1 MCNSTASVCSSSRL
15 ILSSDI
21 DAAQLRLDLP
31 IAEAPVVS
39 SDALCSPAICVASE
53 LVGLAVAEHRA
64 SAGHSSAFFGLIVL
78 LPAYSGCSSAS
89 SALPSSCRR
98 LLTQPSGY
106 LDAQILSLCGWVLR
120 FYGPMPAPSGS
131 MIACGMF
138 GKSCEGPAGRRL
150 PDCFSAAEALLFLQR
165 GLRRR
170 VISNAA
176 ATLRSSCASS
186 SLTL

>member
-1 MCNSTASVCSSSRL
+1 MQLNRFSKSLFKAY
-15 ILSSDI
+15 LSSNI
-21 DAAQLRLDLP
+21 DAAQLRLVPP

-39 SDALCSPAICVASE
+39 SDALCSPAIYVASE
-53 LVGLAVAEHRA
+53 LVGLAVAAHRA
-64 SAGHSSAFFGLIVL
+64 SAGHSSASFGRIAL

-89 SALPSSCRR
+89 SALPSSSCRR
-98 LLTQPSGY
+98 LPTQPSGY
-106 LDAQILSLCGWVLR
+106 LGVKILSLCGWVFR
-120 FYGPMPAPSGS
+120 FYGPLPAPSGS